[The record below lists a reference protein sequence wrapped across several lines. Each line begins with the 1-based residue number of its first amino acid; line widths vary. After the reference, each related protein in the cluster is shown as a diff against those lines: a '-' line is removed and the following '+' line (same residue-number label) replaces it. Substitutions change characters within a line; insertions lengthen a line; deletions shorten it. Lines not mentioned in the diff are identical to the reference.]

1 MGFCPG
7 PAGIPAIK
15 QNRHKCLNVLFYIA
29 VLHVRQELDNLTKTA
44 LDFKDISD
52 VSYLSV
58 LV

>member
-29 VLHVRQELDNLTKTA
+29 VLYVEPEHDNLTKMA

-52 VSYLSV
+52 VSYLSI
-58 LV
+58 LL